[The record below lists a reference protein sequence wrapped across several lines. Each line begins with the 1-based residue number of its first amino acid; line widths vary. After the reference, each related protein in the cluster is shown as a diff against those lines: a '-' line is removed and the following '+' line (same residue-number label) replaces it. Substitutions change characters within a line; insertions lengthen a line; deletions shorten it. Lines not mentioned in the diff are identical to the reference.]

1 MSQFLFSISTGSN
14 STYQQFT
21 TKEDFEDFTNIKPP
35 DSFPSIRM
43 PYSGEL
49 VKRGQVG
56 SASCG
61 STVPQDP
68 AHCATA
74 RKPNASERGFDLSV
88 LEQRVK
94 STVVAVVRCQNIW
107 GE

>member
-1 MSQFLFSISTGSN
+1 MFSISAGSN

-21 TKEDFEDFTNIKPP
+21 TKKDFKDFTNIKPP
-35 DSFPSIRM
+35 DNFPSIGM

-49 VKRGQVG
+49 VKRGQAG

-61 STVPQDP
+61 STVPQGP

-74 RKPNASERGFDLSV
+74 RNPNTSERGFDLSV
-88 LEQRVK
+88 LDQRVK

>member
-1 MSQFLFSISTGSN
+1 
-14 STYQQFT
+14 
-21 TKEDFEDFTNIKPP
+21 
-35 DSFPSIRM
+35 M
-43 PYSGEL
+43 PCSGAL
-49 VKRGQVG
+49 VKRGQAG
-56 SASCG
+56 SARCG

-68 AHCATA
+68 SHCATA
-74 RKPNASERGFDLSV
+74 RKPNALERGFDLSK

>member
-21 TKEDFEDFTNIKPP
+21 TKKDFEDFTNIKPP
-35 DSFPSIRM
+35 DNFPSIGM

-49 VKRGQVG
+49 VKRRQAG

>member
-1 MSQFLFSISTGSN
+1 MFSISARSN

-21 TKEDFEDFTNIKPP
+21 TEKDFEDFTNIKPP
-35 DSFPSIRM
+35 DNFPSIGM

-49 VKRGQVG
+49 VKRGQAG

-61 STVPQDP
+61 STAPQDP

-74 RKPNASERGFDLSV
+74 RNPNTSERGFDLSV
-88 LEQRVK
+88 LDQRVK

>member
-1 MSQFLFSISTGSN
+1 MFSILTGSN

-21 TKEDFEDFTNIKPP
+21 TKKDFEDFTNIKPP
-35 DSFPSIRM
+35 DSFPSIGM
-43 PYSGEL
+43 PCSEEL
-49 VKRGQVG
+49 VKRVQAG

-68 AHCATA
+68 AHCPTA
-74 RKPNASERGFDLSV
+74 RKPNSSEGGIDLSV

-94 STVVAVVRCQNIW
+94 STVVAVVRFQNIW

>member
-1 MSQFLFSISTGSN
+1 MFQILTGSN

-21 TKEDFEDFTNIKPP
+21 TEKDFEDFTNIEPP
-35 DSFPSIRM
+35 DNFPAIEM
-43 PYSGEL
+43 PCSGAL
-49 VKRGQVG
+49 VKRGQAG
-56 SASCG
+56 SARCG

-68 AHCATA
+68 SHCATA
-74 RKPNASERGFDLSV
+74 RKPNALERGFDLSK